1 MKRKQSERKK
11 EGRGDSHMRAGIGP
25 ITWGDLPFEQIAKEI
40 REAEFEGV
48 EAPVANYLGRLEEL
62 KRILDMNQLVLTST
76 YFGLNLVDK
85 DKQEEEIRGAVEMA
99 KILKREFSC
108 DVLVVA
114 AGGVRKPVPEE
125 VYKLFARGCDEIGK
139 RCKELGVDVAFH
151 NHAWT
156 LIETKEE
163 IDFLAENTSPDS
175 FFFAFD
181 TGHLALMGMD
191 AGAVM
196 EQYKERIRY
205 VHLKDTKDNDF
216 IELGQGIV
224 NFAKVKEV
232 LEGINFQG
240 WLVAELDRSK
250 NPPLLSAKMQRQFIR
265 GFFGI

>member
-1 MKRKQSERKK
+1 
-11 EGRGDSHMRAGIGP
+11 MRAGIQP
-25 ITWGDLPFEQIAKEI
+25 ITWGNAPFEQIAKEI
-40 REAEFEGV
+40 KEAGFEGV
-48 EAPVANYLGRLEEL
+48 EAPVSNYLGRLDTL
-62 KRILDMNQLVLTST
+62 KEILQSNQLVVTST
-76 YFGLNLVDK
+76 YFGLNLLDEA
-85 DKQEEEIRGAVEMA
+85 KQEDEIKSAVEMA
-99 KILKREFSC
+99 RILKNEFSC

-114 AGGVRKPVPEE
+114 AGGVKKPVPWE

-191 AGAVM
+191 PGTVM
-196 EQYKERIRY
+196 EEYKDRIRY
-205 VHLKDTKDNDF
+205 LHLKDTKDNDF
-216 IELGQGIV
+216 IELGEGIV

-232 LEGINFQG
+232 LEEINFQG

-250 NPPLLSAKMQRQFIR
+250 NPPLLSAKMQRRFIR
-265 GFFGI
+265 EFFGI